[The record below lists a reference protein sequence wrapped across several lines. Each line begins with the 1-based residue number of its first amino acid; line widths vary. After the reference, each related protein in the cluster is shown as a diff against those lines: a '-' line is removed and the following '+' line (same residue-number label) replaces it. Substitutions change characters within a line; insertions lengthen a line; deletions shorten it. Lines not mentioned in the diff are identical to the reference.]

1 MANPI
6 NTTDEVI
13 DSRDVI
19 ARIEELEA
27 EREALADAVEECK
40 AANEYHN
47 SEGDMDA
54 PEEHALTEAIDDLN
68 AWDNSEEADEL
79 RNLQELAAE
88 CEGVPDWIYGAQLIR
103 EDYFT
108 TYIENLID
116 ECYEMPKQINSGDWP
131 WRHMTIDYE
140 AAADEAKVDYTD
152 VTFDGETYF
161 VRAV

>member
-6 NTTDEVI
+6 NTTDEII

-27 EREALADAVEECK
+27 EREALSDAVEECQ
-40 AANEYHN
+40 AAYDFHN
-47 SEGDMDA
+47 SEDTKNG
-54 PEEHALTEAIDDLN
+54 PEWDDLTEAIDRL
-68 AWDNSEEADEL
+68 AEWDESEEAEEL
-79 RNLQELAAE
+79 RNLQALAEE

>member
-1 MANPI
+1 MTNPI
-6 NTTDEVI
+6 NTTEEVI

-27 EREALADAVEECK
+27 EREALSDAVEECQ
-40 AANEYHN
+40 AAYDFHN
-47 SEGDMDA
+47 SEDTKKG
-54 PEEHALTEAIDDLN
+54 PEWDELTEAIDRL
-68 AWDNSEEADEL
+68 AEWDESDESDEL
-79 RNLQELAAE
+79 RNLQELAKE